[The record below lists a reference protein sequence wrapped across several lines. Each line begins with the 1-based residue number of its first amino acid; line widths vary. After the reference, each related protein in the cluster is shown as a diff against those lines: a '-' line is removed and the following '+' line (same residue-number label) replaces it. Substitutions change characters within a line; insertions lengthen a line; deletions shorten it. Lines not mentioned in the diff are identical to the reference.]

1 VTINRAI
8 HSLKDPAKLTPYEEK
23 LVALRKKGLTFKQMS
38 EALDGSS
45 TAQSITA
52 RYQIIKQKL
61 ELLEYEKGSR
71 KSA

>member
-1 VTINRAI
+1 MTANRAI
-8 HSLKDPAKLTPYEEK
+8 HLLKDPAKLTPYEEK

-61 ELLEYEKGSR
+61 ELLEYERSR

>member
-1 VTINRAI
+1 MTITRAI

-38 EALDGSS
+38 EALEGSS
-45 TAQSITA
+45 TAQSIMA
-52 RYQIIKQKL
+52 RYQIIKHKL
-61 ELLEYEKGSR
+61 ELLEYERSS